1 MFYYKNELTL
11 NSKFNKSTNILH
23 DKEECSN
30 YIITQSTKDTL
41 HTLFKLDYHNSIALI
56 GPFGCGKSSLLLY
69 INTLVAQSKES
80 EICLKKI
87 KQSDKELYKAYR
99 LFIENRNFLRI
110 KIVGEHISFKLQFK
124 DALLQHKVLKRVN
137 LYLKESESFVMSK
150 ALKLLNEDLK
160 KTEYS
165 DTLISID
172 EFGKFIEYGLEEGND
187 NDIFDLQTVAEYVNK
202 QSNYKLIISLHKAFG
217 EYINTLSEIS
227 YTDWD
232 KIQGRFE
239 NIVFR
244 DDYYEMLNIFKET
257 IVLQESKYIEQSQQ
271 IIKQICENSILQE
284 KSENFLLFKQ
294 ITPIDPFSAIV
305 ISEIFTRY
313 FQNHRSVFSF
323 LFSTEPYAFG
333 EFISKKLDK
342 VTLYSLSNLYDYVSY
357 LLKVYSIL
365 LPDRELWYVAEYR
378 LRDNRVQ
385 DDIKQDIIKTIALI
399 HTFKLTN
406 ILKSDKN
413 NLTLSLISRYTKK
426 SIIETIEALE
436 SDNIILFQEQTQSY
450 SLLED
455 SNININKE
463 LQNRIEQETKIDFEK
478 QFNRF
483 ILDKIVIAK
492 RYFIEYGSQKRFEK
506 IYVSNSKKILEREYK
521 IFYSSMDKK
530 ELITESKDNDKSL
543 FIPLNNISKL
553 EILIKKIEALE
564 DISIEFSSIISIET
578 KEIISNMI
586 SDYSIS
592 LEKLFKK
599 SCYESYILYKGEE
612 YSYNQKQIQKLISD
626 IAQRFYPDA
635 PKINNFNFNH
645 TIKNKATNTTAIK
658 KLFEAMLEQSDK
670 RYLGIDKYPAQ
681 KALYL
686 SVIEVAGIHQET
698 KDGKW
703 RLSKPNNL
711 NFEKSWMVIEK
722 ELSQKALVEDIII
735 KLSKEPYGLNTI
747 TALFIISLYIIVN
760 RERVHI
766 IQDNTY
772 KYTLT
777 IDLLMNIWKAT
788 PKYRLQ
794 RIELNQDE
802 AKLFKAYIEITTN
815 LTEYEYSTTR
825 VLSIIRTLHNKFTLL
840 PDYAKN
846 TQKLSSKAVALRSA
860 IISMKEP
867 KEAFFS
873 MFPKALGYDSIENI
887 SNDEFSRRFKQAFN
901 EIALA
906 YKKEIVELEKFFAE
920 IFHFETHLF
929 PYGGALVKLS
939 EKLSSFDTLDRRVK
953 TILRGFTY
961 SNSFHQ
967 LINSLSMTLINKK
980 LENCYDNDIVR
991 LKSELKKSASDI
1003 LSKLELADVATKT
1016 KDVRKISLASL
1027 NSNFNQVISIDKQK
1041 LDKINKKAFELKN
1054 MIPNDYSNDEKLFL
1068 ISQLL
1073 NGELNNG

>member
-1 MFYYKNELTL
+1 
-11 NSKFNKSTNILH
+11 
-23 DKEECSN
+23 
-30 YIITQSTKDTL
+30 
-41 HTLFKLDYHNSIALI
+41 
-56 GPFGCGKSSLLLY
+56 
-69 INTLVAQSKES
+69 
-80 EICLKKI
+80 
-87 KQSDKELYKAYR
+87 
-99 LFIENRNFLRI
+99 
-110 KIVGEHISFKLQFK
+110 
-124 DALLQHKVLKRVN
+124 
-137 LYLKESESFVMSK
+137 
-150 ALKLLNEDLK
+150 
-160 KTEYS
+160 
-165 DTLISID
+165 
-172 EFGKFIEYGLEEGND
+172 
-187 NDIFDLQTVAEYVNK
+187 
-202 QSNYKLIISLHKAFG
+202 
-217 EYINTLSEIS
+217 
-227 YTDWD
+227 
-232 KIQGRFE
+232 
-239 NIVFR
+239 
-244 DDYYEMLNIFKET
+244 
-257 IVLQESKYIEQSQQ
+257 
-271 IIKQICENSILQE
+271 
-284 KSENFLLFKQ
+284 
-294 ITPIDPFSAIV
+294 
-305 ISEIFTRY
+305 
-313 FQNHRSVFSF
+313 
-323 LFSTEPYAFG
+323 
-333 EFISKKLDK
+333 
-342 VTLYSLSNLYDYVSY
+342 
-357 LLKVYSIL
+357 
-365 LPDRELWYVAEYR
+365 
-378 LRDNRVQ
+378 
-385 DDIKQDIIKTIALI
+385 
-399 HTFKLTN
+399 
-406 ILKSDKN
+406 
-413 NLTLSLISRYTKK
+413 
-426 SIIETIEALE
+426 
-436 SDNIILFQEQTQSY
+436 
-450 SLLED
+450 
-455 SNININKE
+455 
-463 LQNRIEQETKIDFEK
+463 
-478 QFNRF
+478 
-483 ILDKIVIAK
+483 
-492 RYFIEYGSQKRFEK
+492 
-506 IYVSNSKKILEREYK
+506 
-521 IFYSSMDKK
+521 
-530 ELITESKDNDKSL
+530 
-543 FIPLNNISKL
+543 
-553 EILIKKIEALE
+553 
-564 DISIEFSSIISIET
+564 
-578 KEIISNMI
+578 
-586 SDYSIS
+586 
-592 LEKLFKK
+592 
-599 SCYESYILYKGEE
+599 
-612 YSYNQKQIQKLISD
+612 
-626 IAQRFYPDA
+626 
-635 PKINNFNFNH
+635 
-645 TIKNKATNTTAIK
+645 
-658 KLFEAMLEQSDK
+658 MLEQSDK